1 MGARQAVFEEFL
13 GHKYAHHCSA
23 EQVRTAITEAIKLLG
38 AHGEQ
43 DSERYFA
50 LLSRFNDNH
59 SRILYQGRSGEPFL
73 EFCQHKLF
81 KEITYDKSSVQAWA
95 QGLGLELTL

>member
-23 EQVRTAITEAIKLLG
+23 EQVRLAITEAIKQAETEGQSL
-38 AHGEQ
+38 GEQ
-43 DSERYFA
+43 YFA

-59 SRILYQGRSGEPFL
+59 SRILYHGRSAEPLL
-73 EFCQHKLF
+73 EFCEHKLF
-81 KEITYDKSSVQAWA
+81 KEITYDKASLQVWA
-95 QGLGLELTL
+95 HSKGLDLVV

>member
-23 EQVRTAITEAIKLLG
+23 EQVRLAIAEAIKQADTEGQSL
-38 AHGEQ
+38 GEQ
-43 DSERYFA
+43 YFA

-59 SRILYQGRSGEPFL
+59 SRILYQGRSAEPLL
-73 EFCQHKLF
+73 EFCEHKLF
-81 KEITYDKSSVQAWA
+81 KEITYDKVSVRAWA
-95 QGLGLELTL
+95 QGRGLELTL

>member
-23 EQVRTAITEAIKLLG
+23 EQVRTAITDAIKLSG

-43 DSERYFA
+43 YFA

-59 SRILYQGRSGEPFL
+59 NRILYQGRSAEPFL

-81 KEITYDKSSVQAWA
+81 KEITYDKTSVRAWA
-95 QGLGLELTL
+95 QGRGLELSL